1 MPSERDDTADPIE
14 RGVGELVDAV
24 RRGNYLDAIR
34 CVDALAGLH
43 NHHARTGEDIVAHWR
58 ERARRLREGL
68 PAAGAQTDSP
78 QFVDYGGLFNA
89 LLAHA
94 YDSIVIS
101 SAQDGWILECSES
114 FVALTGYSR
123 DELLGRSSLELQL
136 IDPGIRVAAL
146 EAARQQGSAGGF
158 ETPLRRKDGL
168 VRWVEFSPQP
178 VGAGELLVTIVRDV
192 TERKQYEARIRELAD
207 RDPLTGLYNRR
218 RFLEEFD
225 RVASERRRFEE
236 SAVLL
241 LLDLDD
247 LKSINDEHGHHFGDR
262 ALLVMARALVESV
275 RTTDVVARLGGDEF
289 VVLLTR
295 TNQEA
300 TDRVTNAIA
309 ARLSASSLTSP
320 AGPVYIRASF
330 GAATL
335 IVDSDFDETV
345 HRADQ
350 QMYANKRAP
359 RT

>member
-1 MPSERDDTADPIE
+1 MPFEQDDAADPIE
-14 RGVGELVDAV
+14 RGVSELVNAV
-24 RRGNYLDAIR
+24 RRGNYFDAIR
-34 CVDALAGLH
+34 CVEAIAALH
-43 NHHARTGEDIVAHWR
+43 KDHARADIVAHWR

-68 PAAGAQTDSP
+68 PAAGAQTDPP

-89 LLAHA
+89 LLARA

-101 SAQDGWILECSES
+101 SAQDGWMLECSES

-123 DELLGRSSLELQL
+123 EELLGRTSLELQL
-136 IDPGIRVAAL
+136 IDPDIRAAAL
-146 EAARQQGSAGGF
+146 DAAFRQGSAGGF
-158 ETPLRRKDGL
+158 ETPLRCKDGH
-168 VRWVEFSPQP
+168 VRLVEFSPQP
-178 VGAGELLVTIVRDV
+178 VGAGEFLVTIVRDV
-192 TERKQYEARIRELAD
+192 TERRQFEARIRELAD

-247 LKSINDEHGHHFGDR
+247 FKSINDGHGHHFGDR
-262 ALLVMARALVESV
+262 ALLVLARALQESV
-275 RTTDVVARLGGDEF
+275 RTTDIVARLGGDEF

-295 TNQEA
+295 TDQEA
-300 TDRVTNAIA
+300 TDRVINAIVG
-309 ARLSASSLTSP
+309 RLGASPLTSP

-335 IVDSDFDETV
+335 VGDADFDETV
-345 HRADQ
+345 HRADE
-350 QMYANKRAP
+350 QMYANKRAS
-359 RT
+359 RA